1 MQWEQPLRILDIGTL
16 KANTSRALKKEVPH
30 DADLQQNINRAITT
44 CLSDISKLASRTK
57 RGCQQIVGQYLENLS
72 VDHLDKDDRTILSYL
87 TPYFS
92 VQEIEDAKKGTTPN
106 TEDVSSD
113 NKNNPEASTDD
124 KNSPEAF
131 FLSLLV
137 AIYKARAPRKRIADA
152 ATAGERY
159 NNPSVFLQSTAVQLA
174 TEFSSSKKKG
184 LLPDSA
190 PDQVNPDK
198 TPAENFIILNRI
210 VGRSWRL
217 SPMSP
222 RGRKFVSLSE
232 DDLVRIF
239 WRDVTLRKQLQ
250 SYAHPTLPFFTD
262 PTRIPQGDVV
272 GWLKNL
278 APGEL
283 INRLLTDIGGFTE
296 DKRRKRKNWSR
307 SAHRMSISDMTS
319 HISNIRD
326 KDFNSKDSYSSK
338 GYALRGSIRTDG
350 YRIQLL
356 AFKLNELNRQLDEDK
371 QPDPL
376 TSTLGGTDHYLTEI
390 RNVVRTAEDV
400 QRIWGCDPKDIK
412 IVGIDLGKAFVFGAS
427 VLLPSSASAI
437 PTDREEKGPVVDVDV
452 PLPTRFHNLAVSQKA
467 VYQPTFKH
475 RRWLEQRKEHA
486 VEGTESI
493 SHKETNLPPLR
504 GPDASI
510 TEYVK
515 QSSVVESDLEAFYN
529 NITLKKH
536 QWDSKRA
543 RDREFKLL
551 AKRLLVLV
559 GGTPGA
565 KRDSSNKV
573 VIGIGLGDFSSNSRL
588 SSLHTAFCK
597 YFVQLARS
605 LDYIVVGVNEF
616 YTSKR
621 CPVCHGFVGQVDI
634 RQLYCPTCCTK
645 MHRDIMAGHNMCNI
659 IQGHLLHQKRPHYLQ
674 PYDKNGNYIW
684 EIEDNTQSAESLSM
698 SLASNVEPGVDRMEP
713 AEEESGPGRRKRA
726 AA

>member
-1 MQWEQPLRILDIGTL
+1 
-16 KANTSRALKKEVPH
+16 
-30 DADLQQNINRAITT
+30 
-44 CLSDISKLASRTK
+44 
-57 RGCQQIVGQYLENLS
+57 
-72 VDHLDKDDRTILSYL
+72 
-87 TPYFS
+87 
-92 VQEIEDAKKGTTPN
+92 
-106 TEDVSSD
+106 
-113 NKNNPEASTDD
+113 
-124 KNSPEAF
+124 
-131 FLSLLV
+131 
-137 AIYKARAPRKRIADA
+137 
-152 ATAGERY
+152 
-159 NNPSVFLQSTAVQLA
+159 
-174 TEFSSSKKKG
+174 
-184 LLPDSA
+184 
-190 PDQVNPDK
+190 
-198 TPAENFIILNRI
+198 
-210 VGRSWRL
+210 
-217 SPMSP
+217 
-222 RGRKFVSLSE
+222 
-232 DDLVRIF
+232 
-239 WRDVTLRKQLQ
+239 
-250 SYAHPTLPFFTD
+250 
-262 PTRIPQGDVV
+262 
-272 GWLKNL
+272 
-278 APGEL
+278 
-283 INRLLTDIGGFTE
+283 
-296 DKRRKRKNWSR
+296 
-307 SAHRMSISDMTS
+307 
-319 HISNIRD
+319 
-326 KDFNSKDSYSSK
+326 
-338 GYALRGSIRTDG
+338 
-350 YRIQLL
+350 
-356 AFKLNELNRQLDEDK
+356 LDEDK

-597 YFVQLARS
+597 YFVQLVSSYLHNDAARHRVTMIGYMIMF
-605 LDYIVVGVNEF
+605 L
-616 YTSKR
+616 
-621 CPVCHGFVGQVDI
+621 
-634 RQLYCPTCCTK
+634 LY
-645 MHRDIMAGHNMCNI
+645 
-659 IQGHLLHQKRPHYLQ
+659 
-674 PYDKNGNYIW
+674 
-684 EIEDNTQSAESLSM
+684 
-698 SLASNVEPGVDRMEP
+698 
-713 AEEESGPGRRKRA
+713 
-726 AA
+726 